1 MKNHRS
7 QLVLCAIF
15 SFLLLPLVMVP
26 VADFQ
31 ITYGNSSGNGSKK
44 LFPRLVFRNNVTK
57 IWVGG
62 STIPPKD
69 RPKCGF
75 NDELCPPTTEEQG
88 GLFID
93 NDTF

>member
-1 MKNHRS
+1 MSLIQKPP
-7 QLVLCAIF
+7 F
-15 SFLLLPLVMVP
+15 SVGSLFLLPLVMVP

-31 ITYGNSSGNGSKK
+31 ITYGNSSSNGSKK
-44 LFPRLVFRNNVTK
+44 VFPRLVFRNNMTK

-62 STIPPKD
+62 SIIPPKD
-69 RPKCGF
+69 RPRCGF
-75 NDELCPPTTEEQG
+75 NNELCPPPPTEKQE